1 MTNPFTYLE
10 LHSTDAARAKAF
22 YAELF
27 GWKTS
32 DTKVPGFGVY
42 TEIDTQ
48 EGPPA
53 GLCAQQQQGAPSGW
67 LAYVAVP
74 KLDEAVAQALEVSER
89 TVYRDVRDLLL
100 SGVPIQ
106 GEAGVG
112 YALDRSY
119 ELPPLMF
126 NEEEIEALVLGAR
139 IVRAWADAKLA
150 RAAEEA
156 LQKIEGVL
164 PPKLKQKLAA
174 AALYAPDFHIK
185 AELRSGLSD
194 LRQAVREQKK
204 ARFRYL
210 DKSRAGSERVVQPLG
225 LYYWGQAWTLAA
237 WCELREGFRN
247 FRVDRIEGLC
257 VTGEHF
263 EQIPGRT
270 LADFVRQ
277 IEAEERR
284 A

>member
-1 MTNPFTYLE
+1 MRRADRLFRIVQRLRRRGVTT
-10 LHSTDAARAKAF
+10 AR
-22 YAELF
+22 
-27 GWKTS
+27 
-32 DTKVPGFGVY
+32 D
-42 TEIDTQ
+42 
-48 EGPPA
+48 
-53 GLCAQQQQGAPSGW
+53 
-67 LAYVAVP
+67 LA
-74 KLDEAVAQALEVSER
+74 LALEVSER

-126 NEEEIEALVLGAR
+126 DEDEIEALVLGAR
-139 IVRAWADAKLA
+139 IVRAWADPKLA

-164 PPKLKQKLAA
+164 PPRLKQKLAE

-185 AELRSGLSD
+185 AELRSGLSE
-194 LRQAVREQKK
+194 LRLAVREQKK

-210 DKSRAGSERVVQPLG
+210 DKARAGSERTVQPLG
-225 LYYWGQAWTLAA
+225 LYYWGQTWTLAA

-247 FRVDRIEGLC
+247 FRVDRIEGLS
-257 VTGEHF
+257 VTAERF
-263 EQIPGRT
+263 EQVPGRT

>member
-1 MTNPFTYLE
+1 MRRADRLFRIVQRLRRRGATT
-10 LHSTDAARAKAF
+10 ARD
-22 YAELF
+22 L
-27 GWKTS
+27 
-32 DTKVPGFGVY
+32 
-42 TEIDTQ
+42 
-48 EGPPA
+48 
-53 GLCAQQQQGAPSGW
+53 
-67 LAYVAVP
+67 
-74 KLDEAVAQALEVSER
+74 AQALEVSER
-89 TVYRDVRDLLL
+89 TVYRDVRDLVL

-126 NEEEIEALVLGAR
+126 DEEEIEALVLGAR

-164 PPKLKQKLAA
+164 PPRLKQKLAE

-185 AELRSGLSD
+185 AGIRSGLSD

-204 ARFRYL
+204 ARFRYV
-210 DKSRAGSERVVQPLG
+210 DKAQAGSERTVQPLG
-225 LYYWGQAWTLAA
+225 LYYWGQTWTLAA
-237 WCELREGFRN
+237 WCELRDDFRN
-247 FRVDRIEGLC
+247 FRLDRVRGSSMLDATFDDE
-257 VTGEHF
+257 
-263 EQIPGRT
+263 PGKT
-270 LADFVRQ
+270 LRDLLTKYGP
-277 IEAEERR
+277 EAVKLLD

>member
-1 MTNPFTYLE
+1 MRRADRLFRIVQRLRRRGVTTAHE
-10 LHSTDAARAKAF
+10 L
-22 YAELF
+22 
-27 GWKTS
+27 
-32 DTKVPGFGVY
+32 
-42 TEIDTQ
+42 
-48 EGPPA
+48 
-53 GLCAQQQQGAPSGW
+53 
-67 LAYVAVP
+67 
-74 KLDEAVAQALEVSER
+74 AQALEVSER

-164 PPKLKQKLAA
+164 PPRLKQRLAE

-194 LRQAVREQKK
+194 LRLAVREQKK
-204 ARFRYL
+204 ARFRYV
-210 DKSRAGSERVVQPLG
+210 DKTKAGSERTVQPLG
-225 LYYWGQAWTLAA
+225 LYYWGQTWTLAA

-247 FRVDRIEGLC
+247 FRVDRIEGLS
-257 VTGEHF
+257 VTSERF
-263 EQIPGRT
+263 EQVPGRT